1 MGEERQGE
9 ARGLPGGGGSG
20 LWLERRA
27 GLAGAL
33 SCFDDQDDTW
43 PWLRTL
49 ATILEVRGLGKNG
62 AWPSSLKTLA
72 PKLLP
77 PELDLN
83 LASL

>member
-1 MGEERQGE
+1 MGEEWQGE
-9 ARGLPGGGGSG
+9 ARGLPGGGGFG
-20 LWLERRA
+20 LWLERWA

-33 SCFDDQDDTW
+33 SCFSDQDDIW
-43 PWLRTL
+43 HWLRTL

-62 AWPSSLKTLA
+62 AWPGSLKSLV

-83 LASL
+83 SASS